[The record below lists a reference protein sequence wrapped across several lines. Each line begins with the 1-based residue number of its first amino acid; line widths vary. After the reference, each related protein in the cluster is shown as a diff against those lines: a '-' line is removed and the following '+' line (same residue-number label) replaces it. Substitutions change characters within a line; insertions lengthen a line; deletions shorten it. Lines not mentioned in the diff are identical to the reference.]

1 MGSHTGFINCPKC
14 ENEMQTCEGYDSY
27 PHSSG
32 NCFECGFYYF
42 TQIGTHDL
50 EDLNE
55 VREEQ
60 NEMMDYEEGD
70 DDYLQPLKSL
80 PMVKGV

>member
-1 MGSHTGFINCPKC
+1 MGSHTGFIMCPQC

-32 NCFECGFYYF
+32 NCFECGWYFF
-42 TQIGTHDL
+42 TQRGKHSL

-55 VREEQ
+55 LREEH
-60 NEMMDYEEGD
+60 NEMMEFGKDDEE
-70 DDYLQPLKSL
+70 YLHPLKSL